1 MKPLDIRAG
10 ELCFLSFEGVHK
22 PCSCWW
28 VTPPLSP
35 DARVSYERE
44 GWLFVR
50 QFIDAGLVSELVR
63 SSEKLEAQAKNL
75 VEDTVVRGVG
85 FEVQS
90 ASGRKGELA
99 VAPGAL
105 RKISFPSKAQ
115 HTFANLRR
123 DPGVL
128 GALAQLGLD
137 APKCLVD
144 QINFKLPRHGTGF
157 PFHQDAHFVVGAT
170 QGRLERHGGLNLVIA
185 LDPADAENG
194 GFVVLGRTH
203 TSGLKEFPYD
213 RESMNEGFFDE
224 THRTLVPMQP
234 GDAVLFHPLLAHG
247 SGRNESDRPRR
258 LVTMWFRGGGPAL
271 VKASSAAPARP

>member
-1 MKPLDIRAG
+1 MTPT
-10 ELCFLSFEGVHK
+10 LSA
-22 PCSCWW
+22 
-28 VTPPLSP
+28 
-35 DARVSYERE
+35 DARETYERE
-44 GWLFVR
+44 GWLFVP
-50 QFIDAGLVSELVR
+50 QVIDAEMVAALVR
-63 SSEKLEAQAKNL
+63 SSEFFEKQARN
-75 VEDTVVRGVG
+75 VTEDTVVRGVG

-90 ASGRKGELA
+90 RSGRRGEEA
-99 VAPGAL
+99 VSPGAL
-105 RKISFPSKAQ
+105 RKISFPSKGQ
-115 HTFANLRR
+115 HTYANLRR

-128 GALAQLGLD
+128 TALTQLGLD

-194 GFVVLGRTH
+194 GFIVLGRTH
-203 TSGLKEFPYD
+203 TGGLKQFPYD

-224 THRTLVPMQP
+224 THRTLVAMQP

-271 VKASSAAPARP
+271 IKASS